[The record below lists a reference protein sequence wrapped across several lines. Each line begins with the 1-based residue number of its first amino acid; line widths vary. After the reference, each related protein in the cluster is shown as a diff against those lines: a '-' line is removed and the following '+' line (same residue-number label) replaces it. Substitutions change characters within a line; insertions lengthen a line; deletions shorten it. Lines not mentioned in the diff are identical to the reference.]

1 MVVDILQPHAVNTVL
16 WVDQKTKAGLSGGH
30 TRADTE
36 KEVLGYKDVA
46 IPLGLSCS

>member
-1 MVVDILQPHAVNTVL
+1 MNTVL
-16 WVDQKTKAGLSGGH
+16 RVDQKMKAGLSGGH

-46 IPLGLSCS
+46 LTLGLSCS